1 MSLGTAENIAQRG
14 RAGTYTHVYGATCI
28 RIAVQPND
36 PGYDARSGF
45 ENDDYSGEPEFR
57 GFAPSQRRS
66 CRTAASRSEMF
77 SQILTRRYPGVFR
90 DPVDL
95 DFADATADI
104 DHMFGHE
111 F

>member
-1 MSLGTAENIAQRG
+1 
-14 RAGTYTHVYGATCI
+14 
-28 RIAVQPND
+28 
-36 PGYDARSGF
+36 
-45 ENDDYSGEPEFR
+45 
-57 GFAPSQRRS
+57 
-66 CRTAASRSEMF
+66 MF

-95 DFADATADI
+95 DFAGATADI